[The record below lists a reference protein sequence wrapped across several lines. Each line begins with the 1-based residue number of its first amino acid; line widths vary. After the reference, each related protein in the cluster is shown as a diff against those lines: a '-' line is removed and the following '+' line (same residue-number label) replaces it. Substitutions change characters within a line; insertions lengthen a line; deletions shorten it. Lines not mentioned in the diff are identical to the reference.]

1 MKRAQEKSA
10 AHTKLCLHPQRYQV
24 SDEEDSQAR
33 IERTV
38 ECHDGR
44 HVKAIAQRTRDDEL
58 RAAGRERSGERC
70 ESGVALNQD
79 RGRLGGNPRWSP
91 ENRGTHDAQEKERDR
106 RFHGTRIPR
115 GASPER
121 VVAFSRGARHNRS
134 MLEQQVRDT
143 IDRFRM
149 IPCGSRIVAA
159 VSGGLDSV
167 VLLRILHG
175 LADELGFSITV
186 AHLDHALRVDSVED
200 ATFVK
205 ELGAE
210 LGLPVVTERIDVG
223 AVATS
228 RRMGIEEA
236 AREARYA
243 FLDRT
248 AGGIGAGRVALGH
261 TADDQAETILF
272 RLARGTGL
280 EGLRGMDAVSG
291 KIIRPLLYTSRA
303 DVRGYAES
311 HGLRWREDATNL
323 DLRFSRNRIRQRVLP
338 ELRAVNPEADK
349 ALQRAGTLADEALDA
364 VAYLVADLWPKLG
377 PREESGR
384 VELSRAAL
392 AALPES
398 VQAFVLREGFRRARG
413 TLRGLERAHVLAAR
427 QLVTQAAPTAALD
440 VPQARVDVIAD
451 RVLIRGELPII
462 ESAHAWSV
470 SLPLGHTVL
479 PEQRLAVDVSVEP
492 LSRRG
497 EIPEADEWTELA
509 DADSISFPL
518 TLRTRLEGDRF
529 SPLGMD
535 RDVRLKDFL
544 INQRIPRAQRAVLPL
559 LYDQEKLVWVVGV
572 RLSERVKVNRS
583 TTRVLRMRVVRSNP

>member
-1 MKRAQEKSA
+1 
-10 AHTKLCLHPQRYQV
+10 
-24 SDEEDSQAR
+24 
-33 IERTV
+33 
-38 ECHDGR
+38 
-44 HVKAIAQRTRDDEL
+44 
-58 RAAGRERSGERC
+58 
-70 ESGVALNQD
+70 
-79 RGRLGGNPRWSP
+79 
-91 ENRGTHDAQEKERDR
+91 
-106 RFHGTRIPR
+106 
-115 GASPER
+115 
-121 VVAFSRGARHNRS
+121 
-134 MLEQQVRDT
+134 
-143 IDRFRM
+143 M
-149 IPCGSRIVAA
+149 IPHGSRIVAA

-175 LADELGFSITV
+175 LAEDLGFSITV
-186 AHLDHALRVDSVED
+186 AHLDHALRVDSVGD

-210 LGLPVVTERIDVG
+210 LSLPVVAERSDVG
-223 AVATS
+223 ALATS
-228 RRMGIEEA
+228 KRMGIEET
-236 AREARYA
+236 AREARRA

-248 AGGIGAGRVALGH
+248 ARDVGAERIALGH

-280 EGLRGMDAVSG
+280 EGLRGMAAVSG

-303 DVRGYAES
+303 DVRGYAENQS
-311 HGLRWREDATNL
+311 LRWREDATNL

-338 ELRAVNPEADK
+338 ELRAVNPEAAE

-364 VAYLVADLWPKLG
+364 LAYLVADLWPKLD
-377 PREESGR
+377 PIEESGR

-413 TLRGLERAHVLAAR
+413 TLRGLERAHVVAAR
-427 QLVTQAAPTAALD
+427 QLVAQSAPTAALD
-440 VPQARVDVIAD
+440 LPQARVDVIAN

-462 ESAHAWSV
+462 EPAQAWSV
-470 SLPLGHTVL
+470 TLPLGHTVL

-497 EIPEADEWTELA
+497 EVPEADEWTELA

-529 SPLGMD
+529 SPLGMN

-544 INQRIPRAQRAVLPL
+544 INQRIPRAERAMLPL
-559 LYDQEKLVWVVGV
+559 LCDQEKLVWVVGI
-572 RLSERVKVNRS
+572 RLSERAKIDRS
-583 TTRVLRMRVVRSNP
+583 TTRVLRMRVVRSDP